1 MKTTTSGTEDAFF
14 IKEMLLKPT
23 SYRKS
28 ELGFTMF
35 DVLFGAIAIG
45 IVAVASL
52 ESLVTLNRNAA
63 VNRMYS
69 NARAVVQNDA
79 DTALS
84 DVWAS
89 SASPTP
95 ACMASGT
102 STVAID
108 SRDNPNNNWSAVT
121 LVSGTLTRTVT
132 PVLYQ
137 SGTTGVVTYQITSA
151 VNYFYRGKTFNY
163 QVTTMRSTDD

>member
-1 MKTTTSGTEDAFF
+1 
-14 IKEMLLKPT
+14 ML
-23 SYRKS
+23 
-28 ELGFTMF
+28 
-35 DVLFGAIAIG
+35 DVLFGAVAIG

-84 DVWAS
+84 DVWTT
-89 SASPTP
+89 SASATP
-95 ACMASGT
+95 PSMASGT

-108 SRDNPNNNWSAVT
+108 IRDDPHNSWGAVT
-121 LVSGTLTRTVT
+121 FVSGTLARTVT
-132 PVLYQ
+132 PFLYQ
-137 SGTTGVVTYQITSA
+137 SGSSGPVVTYQITSA
-151 VNYFYRGKTFNY
+151 ISYGYRSKTFSY
-163 QVTTMRSTDD
+163 KVTTMRSTDD